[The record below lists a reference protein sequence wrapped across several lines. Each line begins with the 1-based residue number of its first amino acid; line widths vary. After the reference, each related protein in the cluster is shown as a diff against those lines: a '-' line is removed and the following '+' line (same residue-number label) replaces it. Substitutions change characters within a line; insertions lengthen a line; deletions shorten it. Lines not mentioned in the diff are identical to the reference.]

1 MRIPYFDYAATA
13 PVDPRIIPAMTS
25 LLGPDGDFANPSS
38 TLHAP
43 GRTAAAH
50 IEAARAQ
57 VAALLD
63 ADPREIV
70 FTSGATEANNLAIK
84 GLAERHPGGHIVTS
98 AIEHDAVLAP
108 CAQLEARGWQVTRV
122 TPRPSGDVEP
132 DAIADA
138 LRPDTFLVSLMH
150 ANNET
155 GVINDIGT
163 VGALCRARS
172 IAFHVDAAQTA
183 GALALNVRALPVDLV
198 SLSAHK
204 FCGPKGIGALY
215 LRRRA
220 DLELEPQLHGGGQ
233 ERGRRSGTLATHQI
247 VGLGLACE
255 LVRREREADAA
266 RIAALRDRLWAGVS
280 PLGGLHLN
288 GAGAPRLP
296 GHLNLSVD
304 GVGGEVLLQAL
315 AADLAIS
322 GGSACHSVT
331 LRPSHVLT
339 AMGLPPALAQA
350 SLRFSL
356 GRFTTADEIGTAI
369 EAFTRTVT
377 RLRGPGAER

>member
-1 MRIPYFDYAATA
+1 MRIPYFDYAATT
-13 PVDPRIIPAMTS
+13 PVDPRIVPAMTA

-43 GRTAAAH
+43 GRAAAAH

-57 VAALLD
+57 VAALIS

-98 AIEHDAVLAP
+98 AIEHAAVLAP
-108 CAQLEARGWQVTRV
+108 CAQLEARGWRVTRV
-122 TPRPSGDVEP
+122 MPEASGRVDP
-132 DAIADA
+132 DAIAAA
-138 LRPDTFLVSLMH
+138 LRADTFLVSLMH

-163 VGALCRARS
+163 VGALCRARG
-172 IAFHVDAAQTA
+172 IAFHVDAAQSV
-183 GALALNVRALPVDLV
+183 GALTLDLRTLPVDML
-198 SLSAHK
+198 SLCAHK

-220 DLELEPQLHGGGQ
+220 MPDPVPQLHGGDQ
-233 ERGRRSGTLATHQI
+233 ERGHRSGTLATHQI

-255 LVRREREADAA
+255 LVQRERDVDGA
-266 RIAALRDRLWAGVS
+266 RIAALRDRLWAGLS

-288 GAGAPRLP
+288 GAQAVRLP
-296 GHLNLSVD
+296 GHINLSVH
-304 GVGGEVLLQAL
+304 GVHGEVLLQAL
-315 AADLAIS
+315 AAQLALS
-322 GGSACHSVT
+322 DGSACHSATMV
-331 LRPSHVLT
+331 PSHVLT
-339 AMGLPPALAQA
+339 AMGLSPALAQA

-356 GRFTTADEIGTAI
+356 GRFTTAAEVDAAI
-369 EAFTRTVT
+369 EAFTLTVA
-377 RLRGPGAER
+377 RLRD